1 MRSTA
6 RISSHPIHPMIV
18 ALPLGLWIGSW
29 VFDVLG
35 SMRGSSYL
43 WAASFY
49 CAIFGIIGALLAAV
63 PGAIDWLPVVP
74 PNSSAKKRGARH
86 GSLHVLILLAL
97 VVIAFRRG
105 GGTDSAGSSELATQ
119 TSII

>member
-63 PGAIDWLPVVP
+63 PDPSGKRALIGIPGAPPHRVVDSACPFAPRCPQAIDRCNQGNPQLEKL
-74 PNSSAKKRGARH
+74 S
-86 GSLHVLILLAL
+86 
-97 VVIAFRRG
+97 
-105 GGTDSAGSSELATQ
+105 DSHSVRFIEA
-119 TSII
+119 

>member
-49 CAIFGIIGALLAAV
+49 CAIFGIIGARRSFAGCALSRC
-63 PGAIDWLPVVP
+63 LPRFP
-74 PNSSAKKRGARH
+74 AQLTG
-86 GSLHVLILLAL
+86 
-97 VVIAFRRG
+97 
-105 GGTDSAGSSELATQ
+105 
-119 TSII
+119 